1 MWNFSA
7 CCSPINLFLSSRRR
21 HTRFSRDWS
30 SDVCSSDLLRRPV
43 GRRRPVRGMR
53 RNPVMPTYQIGH
65 ETVRVS
71 RKGEVRGTSEGG
83 HYRYDV
89 HAVTS
94 GIRTWTT
101 APSYWAEAC
110 VLSTALEAVADE
122 LGEGDRADWWTL
134 YSRDIDSFDHPDT
147 AAMYRVSSVSH
158 YRTRPHSIDSRGETY
173 PT

>member
-1 MWNFSA
+1 
-7 CCSPINLFLSSRRR
+7 
-21 HTRFSRDWS
+21 
-30 SDVCSSDLLRRPV
+30 
-43 GRRRPVRGMR
+43 
-53 RNPVMPTYQIGH
+53 MPTYQIGH

-71 RKGEVRGTSEGG
+71 RKGEVRGTSEDV

-94 GIRTWTT
+94 GIRTWITV
-101 APSYWAEAC
+101 PSYWDEDC
-110 VLSTALEAVADE
+110 VLSTALEAVAYE

-134 YSRDIDSFDHPDT
+134 YSRDIDSYEHPDT

-173 PT
+173 PTIRDAVRAFSRSWYSPGDVMDLFPNDSDKPTHRLVAGPRGGIRVEKF